1 MPLLR
6 EEKLLEVELARTRQ
20 AIDKGKK
27 NGKAGKDVINKSEWL
42 LKKVEESVKKCQQI
56 ENDIKKLQL
65 DLRETK
71 DSEEQNR
78 ILLDIQNKKSELKG
92 LKAAAKKQLQV
103 IRLSSSGNSKAW
115 DAVCN
120 ASSHIVAK
128 AKDPVAVGLGL
139 LAASVAISY
148 AATPYL
154 MLALGM
160 SNPIGLLGI
169 AVACLA
175 CMAICAVWNIFSA
188 AKNAPAS
195 NRKAAQEDLDRLTED
210 MNKGQ
215 NASQGAGNTASMA
228 PAAQTRQKPSVQAS
242 GDAARR
248 AAGRGGQ
255 EIELQTFGS
264 PRQQGGSSPG
274 VKQ

>member
-65 DLRETK
+65 DLREAK
-71 DSEEQNR
+71 DSDEQNR

-92 LKAAAKKQLQV
+92 LKADAKKQLQV

-120 ASSHIVAK
+120 ATSHIVAK

-160 SNPIGLLGI
+160 SNPIGLGI

-195 NRKAAQEDLDRLTED
+195 NRKAAQKDLDLLTDD
-210 MNKGQ
+210 MNEGQ
-215 NASQGAGNTASMA
+215 NASQGARNTASMA

-264 PRQQGGSSPG
+264 PRQQGGRSHG

>member
-1 MPLLR
+1 MQLLR

-27 NGKAGKDVINKSEWL
+27 NGKPGDKVIEQSEWV
-42 LKKVEESVKKCQQI
+42 LKKVKEQIQEIEELQRQLREGNLSKEEKNKILLQI
-56 ENDIKKLQL
+56 EQK
-65 DLRETK
+65 
-71 DSEEQNR
+71 
-78 ILLDIQNKKSELKG
+78 
-92 LKAAAKKQLQV
+92 KAAAKKQLQV

-160 SNPIGLLGI
+160 SNPIGLSI

-175 CMAICAVWNIFSA
+175 CMAICAVWKIFSA

-195 NRKAAQEDLDRLTED
+195 NRKAAQQQLEE
-210 MNKGQ
+210 MANSMG
-215 NASQGAGNTASMA
+215 QGAGNMA
-228 PAAQTRQKPSVQAS
+228 CGDSLTPSNATPAAPTVKKGEGRPGEEGLQRRRVAS
-242 GDAARR
+242 QPL
-248 AAGRGGQ
+248 GG
-255 EIELQTFGS
+255 
-264 PRQQGGSSPG
+264 GGPTIG
-274 VKQ
+274 